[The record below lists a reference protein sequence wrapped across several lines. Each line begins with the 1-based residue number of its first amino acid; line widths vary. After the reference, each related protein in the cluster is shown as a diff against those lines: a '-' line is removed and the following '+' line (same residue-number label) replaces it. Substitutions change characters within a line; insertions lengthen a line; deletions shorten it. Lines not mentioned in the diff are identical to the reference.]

1 VTRNTRGMRVLPNIV
16 GVFVFLFG
24 CAWALAGVGYI
35 PETSMSGSYIWGGVG
50 VVAALCGAVI
60 LASVN
65 RARFRLWRF
74 KRGADSQSGR

>member
-24 CAWALAGVGYI
+24 CAWALAGLGYVR
-35 PETSMSGSYIWGGVG
+35 ETSMSGSYIWAGIGI
-50 VVAALCGAVI
+50 VAALFGAVI

-65 RARFRLWRF
+65 RARFRLR
-74 KRGADSQSGR
+74 RVRRSVSR